1 MSSLRVRHVEASS
14 AALAGL
20 SRTALDAA
28 VHEAMLI
35 VGRPTDDAVVLGAYQ
50 RRSELM
56 GHTSTKRVFARG
68 SGGGAA
74 EVGPGTLWLQLS
86 LQSPSALTDATP
98 DNLLNRYVRPLL
110 RVLTSTL
117 KTPVNYFGR
126 DWVSARKHPVALV
139 GFAHDSTQGHALFEA
154 LVAVS
159 TPLSLADRVS
169 YLGKSPTTLERL
181 AGAAMQIRGLA
192 NAVVDAYGALA
203 DVTHASTEAI
213 LPEASETCEV
223 PDEPPWLA
231 TRMEGIGLLG
241 AGPDSKG
248 RFHVGGEFMASRDAM
263 AQLEARLA
271 TLSENAGTNDIE
283 RAVEESLGALGV
295 TTFGL
300 RTLASLRE
308 VIVEA
313 RQRQR

>member
-1 MSSLRVRHVEASS
+1 
-14 AALAGL
+14 
-20 SRTALDAA
+20 
-28 VHEAMLI
+28 
-35 VGRPTDDAVVLGAYQ
+35 
-50 RRSELM
+50 
-56 GHTSTKRVFARG
+56 
-68 SGGGAA
+68 
-74 EVGPGTLWLQLS
+74 
-86 LQSPSALTDATP
+86 
-98 DNLLNRYVRPLL
+98 
-110 RVLTSTL
+110 
-117 KTPVNYFGR
+117 
-126 DWVSARKHPVALV
+126 
-139 GFAHDSTQGHALFEA
+139 
-154 LVAVS
+154 
-159 TPLSLADRVS
+159 LADRVS

-203 DVTHASTEAI
+203 DVTLASTEAI

-248 RFHVGGEFMASRDAM
+248 RFRVGGEFMASRDAM

-313 RQRQR
+313 RQRRG